1 MKITKR
7 QLRKIIRE
15 GLLKEIDTRSLKT
28 DKDGNE
34 YPTRYEG
41 FAIHQEPGGTWVG
54 VRYDFGRQHRYPN
67 HPTKESLF
75 KIIDRHQK
83 RNFDYQGDD
92 AEGSEETRS
101 LYTNN
106 RRDQDLSKIS

>member
-7 QLRKIIRE
+7 QLRRIIRE
-15 GLLKEIDTRSLKT
+15 SLLEEGDPARRPPTGKT
-28 DKDGNE
+28 E
-34 YPTRYEG
+34 YHDQYEG
-41 FAIHQEPGGTWVG
+41 FAIRKEPDGTWLG
-54 VRYDFGRQHRYPN
+54 FRYDYGRPVRFPN

-75 KIIDRHQK
+75 KVIDRHVK
-83 RNFDYQGDD
+83 RAFGYQGDD
-92 AEGSEETRS
+92 AEGSKKTRS